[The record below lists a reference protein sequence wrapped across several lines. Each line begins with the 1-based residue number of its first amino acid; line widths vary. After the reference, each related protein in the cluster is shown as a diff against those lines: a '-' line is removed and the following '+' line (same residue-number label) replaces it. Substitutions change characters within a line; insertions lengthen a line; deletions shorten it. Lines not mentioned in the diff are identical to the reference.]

1 MGIKPT
7 SGDHVVIP
15 PDNTQSRWGDWEAEL
30 DDKGEVAGEVITET
44 WALANSANTWITGNS
59 TPLYDGISGALD
71 EARIAYEQAE
81 EAWEEAVKARDDA
94 QDEAIKLLAEVQDL
108 QTQQSV
114 RMLTAVPGGGT
125 VSDGRIQLYVQ
136 NGRWY
141 VGKIGNWVGSGVF
154 HGANTTRYYVS
165 FDGQRSSIDALTP
178 VVFPIDFLSVG
189 SSWDTGAI
197 SSENAVIY
205 YTVQHGVAK
214 QDKREIGSS
223 VMTNAWTTLDTFTAP
238 ASKDTRLTGRFRVT
252 WNAAD
257 RGVYYGIR
265 IVVNGSVLKSEYLN
279 GLGPL
284 LPFIGS
290 GVISRSLMLD
300 DNIPAGATVEFQA
313 RANGG
318 GTSQRTM
325 RGAVIE
331 LGWVE

>member
-15 PDNTQSRWGDWEAEL
+15 PDNTQSRWGEWEAEL

-71 EARIAYEQAE
+71 EAKLAYEQAE

-114 RMLTAVPGGGT
+114 RMLIAPADSSE
-125 VSDGRIQLYVQ
+125 VSDGRVRLYPQDGIWHVQ
-136 NGRWY
+136 
-141 VGKIGNWVGSGVF
+141 KIGDWAGSGF
-154 HGANTTRYYVS
+154 LHGTDRVRYTVGGGGDGSVTVS
-165 FDGQRSSIDALTP
+165 IPATN
-178 VVFPIDFLSVG
+178 PIDFLSPDSDWSTTAL
-189 SSWDTGAI
+189 SSR
-197 SSENAVIY
+197 NAVIY

-214 QDKREIGSS
+214 RDKWEIDSG
-223 VMTNAWTTLDTFTAP
+223 VMANEWATLNTFTGP
-238 ASKDTRLTGRFRVT
+238 TSKSTRLTGRFRVT

-257 RGVYYGIR
+257 RGVYYGMR
-265 IVVNGSVLKSEYLN
+265 IVVNGSVLESEYRN
-279 GLGPL
+279 GIGPFT
-284 LPFIGS
+284 PIGN
-290 GVISRSLMLD
+290 GVTSRSLMID

>member
-7 SGDHVVIP
+7 SGDYVVIP
-15 PDNTQSRWGDWEAEL
+15 PDNTQSRWGEWEAEL
-30 DDKGEVAGEVITET
+30 DDKGEVAGEVLTET

-71 EARIAYEQAE
+71 EAKIAYEQAE

-114 RMLTAVPGGGT
+114 RMLTAVPGKSG
-125 VSDGRIQLYVQ
+125 VSDGRVRLYPQ
-136 NGRWY
+136 NGRWF
-141 VGKIGNWVGSGVF
+141 VEKIGDWVGSGVV
-154 HGANTTRYYVS
+154 HGSESTRYSVS
-165 FDGQRSSIDALTP
+165 VSDGSASVTVKTP
-178 VVFPIDFLSVG
+178 VTSPIDFLSLG
-189 SSWDTGAI
+189 SPRSAFMD
-197 SSENAVIY
+197 SSDNAVIY

-214 QDKREIGSS
+214 RDKREIDSRTLTS
-223 VMTNAWTTLDTFTAP
+223 TWETLDTFDAP
-238 ASKDTRLTGRFRVT
+238 TINGTRLTGRFRVT

-257 RGVYYGIR
+257 RGVYYGMR
-265 IVVNGSVLKSEYLN
+265 IVVNGSVLKSEYRN
-279 GLGPL
+279 GIGPF
-284 LPFIGS
+284 LPIGN
-290 GVISRSLMLD
+290 GVVTRSLMID
-300 DNIPAGATVEFQA
+300 DNIPAGATVQFQA

>member
-1 MGIKPT
+1 MGIKPE

-71 EARIAYEQAE
+71 EAKLAYEQAE

-114 RMLTAVPGGGT
+114 RMLIAPADSGP
-125 VSDGRIQLYVQ
+125 VSDGRVRLYPQDGKWHVQ
-136 NGRWY
+136 
-141 VGKIGNWVGSGVF
+141 KIGDWVGSGF
-154 HGANTTRYYVS
+154 LHGTVRVRYTVGGGGDGSVTVS
-165 FDGQRSSIDALTP
+165 IPATK
-178 VVFPIDFLSVG
+178 PIDFLSPDSEWSTTAL
-189 SSWDTGAI
+189 SSR
-197 SSENAVIY
+197 NAVIY

-214 QDKREIGSS
+214 RDKWEIDSG
-223 VMTNAWTTLDTFTAP
+223 VMANEWSTLNTFTVP
-238 ASKDTRLTGRFRVT
+238 SSKATRLTGRFRVT

-257 RGVYYGIR
+257 RGVYYGMR
-265 IVVNGSVLKSEYLN
+265 IVVNGSVLKDEYRN
-279 GLGPL
+279 GIGPL
-284 LPFIGS
+284 TPLGN
-290 GVISRSLMLD
+290 GVVSRSLMID

>member
-7 SGDHVVIP
+7 SGNHVVIP
-15 PDNTQSRWGDWEAEL
+15 PDNTQSRWGEWEAEL

-71 EARIAYEQAE
+71 EAKLAYEQAE

-114 RMLTAVPGGGT
+114 RMLTAVSGGGA
-125 VSDGRIQLYVQ
+125 VSDGRVRLYVK
-136 NGRWY
+136 NARWFVEK
-141 VGKIGNWVGSGVF
+141 VGDWVGSGVV
-154 HGANTTRYYVS
+154 HGSKLTSQNIAVGGSTRHN
-165 FDGQRSSIDALTP
+165 DLITP
-178 VVFPIDFLSVG
+178 ATYPIDFVSATSV
-189 SSWDTGAI
+189 WDTGAL
-197 SSENAVIY
+197 SSDNAVIY
-205 YTVQHGVAK
+205 YTVQHGVAES
-214 QDKREIGSS
+214 DRREIGSG
-223 VMTNAWTTLDTFTAP
+223 VITNEWTTLNTFTGP
-238 ASKDTRLTGRFRVT
+238 TSNSTRLTGRFRVT

-257 RGVYYGIR
+257 RGVYYGMR
-265 IVVNGSVLKSEYLN
+265 IVVNGSVLKDEYRN
-279 GLGPL
+279 GIGPFTPLGN
-284 LPFIGS
+284 
-290 GVISRSLMLD
+290 GVVSRSLMLD

-318 GTSQRTM
+318 STSQRTM
-325 RGAVIE
+325 RRAVIE

>member
-7 SGDHVVIP
+7 TGDHVVIP

-30 DDKGEVAGEVITET
+30 DDNGEVAGEVLSET

-114 RMLTAVPGGGT
+114 RMITVPAT
-125 VSDGRIQLYVQ
+125 SSSMSDGRVSVSKS
-136 NGRWY
+136 GGKW
-141 VGKIGNWVGSGVF
+141 VVTKIGNWVGSGTA
-154 HGANTTRYYVS
+154 HGKFTYTYVQYQGQPDITDHRPSIESLNFSGFQTSWTTEASANYD
-165 FDGQRSSIDALTP
+165 F
-178 VVFPIDFLSVG
+178 VV
-189 SSWDTGAI
+189 
-197 SSENAVIY
+197 Y

-223 VMTNAWTTLDTFTAP
+223 VMTNEWTTLNTFTGP
-238 ASKDTRLTGRFRVT
+238 TSDSTRLTGRFKVT

-257 RGVYYGIR
+257 RGVYYGMR
-265 IVVNGSVLKSEYLN
+265 IVVNGSVLESEYRNSIGPFTPIGN
-279 GLGPL
+279 GVVP
-284 LPFIGS
+284 
-290 GVISRSLMLD
+290 RSLMID
-300 DNIPAGATVEFQA
+300 DNIPAGATVQFQA

-318 GTSQRTM
+318 NTSKRTM

>member
-7 SGDHVVIP
+7 SGNHVVIP
-15 PDNTQSRWGDWEAEL
+15 PDNTQSRWGEWEAEL
-30 DDKGEVAGEVITET
+30 DDKGEVAGEVLSET

-71 EARIAYEQAE
+71 EAKIAYEQAE

-94 QDEAIKLLAEVQDL
+94 QDQAIKLLAEMQDL
-108 QTQQSV
+108 QSQQSV
-114 RMLTAVPGGGT
+114 RMLIAPADSSE
-125 VSDGRIQLYVQ
+125 VSDGRVRLYPQDGKWHVQ
-136 NGRWY
+136 
-141 VGKIGNWVGSGVF
+141 KIGDWVGSGF
-154 HGANTTRYYVS
+154 LHGTDRVRYTVGGGGDGSVTVS
-165 FDGQRSSIDALTP
+165 IPATK
-178 VVFPIDFLSVG
+178 PIDFLSPDSEWSTTAL
-189 SSWDTGAI
+189 SSR
-197 SSENAVIY
+197 NAVIY

-214 QDKREIGSS
+214 RDKWEIDSG
-223 VMTNAWTTLDTFTAP
+223 VITNEWTTLNTFTGPTSNA
-238 ASKDTRLTGRFRVT
+238 TRLTGRFMVT

-257 RGVYYGIR
+257 RGVYYGMR
-265 IVVNGSVLKSEYLN
+265 IVVNGTPLHSEYRN
-279 GLGPL
+279 GIGPFTPLGN
-284 LPFIGS
+284 
-290 GVISRSLMLD
+290 GVVSRSLMID

>member
-15 PDNTQSRWGDWEAEL
+15 PDNTQSRWGEWEAEL

-71 EARIAYEQAE
+71 EAKLAYEQAE

-114 RMLTAVPGGGT
+114 RMITVPATANSR
-125 VSDGRIQLYVQ
+125 SDGRVSVSKS
-136 NGRWY
+136 GGKW
-141 VGKIGNWVGSGVF
+141 VVTKIGSWVGSGTA
-154 HGANTTRYYVS
+154 HGKFTYKYVQFEGQPDITDHRPSIESLNFSGFQTSWTTEASANYD
-165 FDGQRSSIDALTP
+165 F
-178 VVFPIDFLSVG
+178 VV
-189 SSWDTGAI
+189 
-197 SSENAVIY
+197 Y

-223 VMTNAWTTLDTFTAP
+223 VMTNEWTTLNTFTAP
-238 ASKDTRLTGRFRVT
+238 ASNATRLTGRFRVT

-257 RGVYYGIR
+257 RGVYYGMR
-265 IVVNGSVLKSEYLN
+265 VLVNGATLHSEYRN
-279 GLGPL
+279 GIGPFTPLGN
-284 LPFIGS
+284 
-290 GVISRSLMLD
+290 GVVTRSLMID

>member
-15 PDNTQSRWGDWEAEL
+15 PDNTQSRWGEWEAEL

-71 EARIAYEQAE
+71 EAKLAYEQAE

-114 RMLTAVPGGGT
+114 RMITVPAT
-125 VSDGRIQLYVQ
+125 SSSMSDGRVSVSKS
-136 NGRWY
+136 GGKW
-141 VGKIGNWVGSGVF
+141 VVTKIGSWVGSGTA
-154 HGANTTRYYVS
+154 HGKFTYTYVQYGGQPDITDHRPSVESLNFSGFQTSWTTEASANYD
-165 FDGQRSSIDALTP
+165 F
-178 VVFPIDFLSVG
+178 VV
-189 SSWDTGAI
+189 
-197 SSENAVIY
+197 Y

-214 QDKREIGSS
+214 RDKREIGSGM
-223 VMTNAWTTLDTFTAP
+223 MTNEWTTLNAFTNPTAK
-238 ASKDTRLTGRFRVT
+238 ATRLTGRFRVT
-252 WNAAD
+252 WNAAN
-257 RGVYYGIR
+257 RSVYYGMR
-265 IVVNGSVLKSEYLN
+265 IVVNGSVLKDEYRN
-279 GLGPL
+279 GIGPL
-284 LPFIGS
+284 TPLGN
-290 GVISRSLMLD
+290 GVKSRSLMLD
-300 DNIPAGATVEFQA
+300 NNIPAGATVEFQA

-325 RGAVIE
+325 RSAVIE
-331 LGWVE
+331 LRWVE

>member
-15 PDNTQSRWGDWEAEL
+15 PDNTQSRWGEWEAEL

-44 WALANSANTWITGNS
+44 WSLANSANTWITGNS

-114 RMLTAVPGGGT
+114 RMVTAAASSSS
-125 VSDGRIQLYVQ
+125 VSDGKVRVYKS
-136 NGRWY
+136 NGKW
-141 VGKIGNWVGSGVF
+141 VVTKIGSWVGSGTA
-154 HGANTTRYYVS
+154 HGKFTHTTPQYEGDPDVVDHRP
-165 FDGQRSSIDALTP
+165 SIQSLNFSGFETSWVTEASADY
-178 VVFPIDFLSVG
+178 DF
-189 SSWDTGAI
+189 
-197 SSENAVIY
+197 AVY
-205 YTVQHGVAK
+205 YTVQHGDAK

-223 VMTNAWTTLDTFTAP
+223 VMTNAWTTLDTFSVPT
-238 ASKDTRLTGRFRVT
+238 SKATRLTGRFRVT

-257 RGVYYGIR
+257 RSVYYGIR

-284 LPFIGS
+284 TLLGN
-290 GVISRSLMLD
+290 GVTPRSLMID

-325 RGAVIE
+325 RGAMIE

>member
-15 PDNTQSRWGDWEAEL
+15 PDNTQSRWGEWEAEL

-114 RMLTAVPGGGT
+114 RMITVPAT
-125 VSDGRIQLYVQ
+125 SSSMSDGRVSVSKS
-136 NGRWY
+136 GGKW
-141 VGKIGNWVGSGVF
+141 VVTKIGNWVGSGTA
-154 HGANTTRYYVS
+154 HGKFTYTYVQYQGQPDITDHRPSIESLNFSGFQTSWTTEASANYD
-165 FDGQRSSIDALTP
+165 F
-178 VVFPIDFLSVG
+178 VV
-189 SSWDTGAI
+189 
-197 SSENAVIY
+197 Y

-223 VMTNAWTTLDTFTAP
+223 VMTNEWTTLNTFTGP
-238 ASKDTRLTGRFRVT
+238 TSDSTRLTGRFKVT

-257 RGVYYGIR
+257 RGVYYGMR
-265 IVVNGSVLKSEYLN
+265 IVVNGSVLESEYRNSIGPFTPIGN
-279 GLGPL
+279 GVVP
-284 LPFIGS
+284 
-290 GVISRSLMLD
+290 RSLMID
-300 DNIPAGATVEFQA
+300 DNIPAGATVQFQA

-318 GTSQRTM
+318 NTSQRTM
-325 RGAVIE
+325 RGAAIE

>member
-15 PDNTQSRWGDWEAEL
+15 PDNTQSRWGEWEAEL
-30 DDKGEVAGEVITET
+30 DDKGEVAGEVLSET

-71 EARIAYEQAE
+71 EARLAYEQAD

-114 RMLTAVPGGGT
+114 RMITVPSTASSMT
-125 VSDGRIQLYVQ
+125 DGRISVSKS
-136 NGRWY
+136 GGKWA
-141 VGKIGNWVGSGVF
+141 VTKIGSWAGSGTAHGRCISRRWRSFGSGVAEYINF
-154 HGANTTRYYVS
+154 DVPVILSLNFSGFQTSWTT
-165 FDGQRSSIDALTP
+165 DASTDYDF
-178 VVFPIDFLSVG
+178 VV
-189 SSWDTGAI
+189 
-197 SSENAVIY
+197 Y

-214 QDKREIGSS
+214 RDKREIGSS
-223 VMTNAWTTLDTFTAP
+223 VMTNEWATLDTFDAP
-238 ASKDTRLTGRFRVT
+238 SDSGTRLTGRFRVT
-252 WNAAD
+252 WDAAD
-257 RGVYYGIR
+257 RGVYYGMR
-265 IVVNGSVLKSEYLN
+265 IVVNGEVVDSEYRN
-279 GLGPL
+279 GIGPF
-284 LPFIGS
+284 LPIGN
-290 GVISRSLMLD
+290 GVVSRSLMID
-300 DNIPAGATVEFQA
+300 ENIPAGATVEFQA

-325 RGAVIE
+325 RSAVVE

>member
-71 EARIAYEQAE
+71 EARTAYEQAE

-108 QTQQSV
+108 QTQQSA
-114 RMLTAVPGGGT
+114 RMLIAPAGSSA
-125 VSDGRIQLYVQ
+125 VSDGRVRLYPQ
-136 NGRWY
+136 DGRWH
-141 VGKIGNWVGSGVF
+141 VQKIGDWVGSGF
-154 HGANTTRYYVS
+154 LHGVRS
-165 FDGQRSSIDALTP
+165 FTL
-178 VVFPIDFLSVG
+178 VVNG
-189 SSWDTGAI
+189 SSASTLLPAADSINFLNPDTEGRTGA
-197 SSENAVIY
+197 SSSRDAVIY
-205 YTVQHGVAK
+205 YTVQHGVATR
-214 QDKREIGSS
+214 DKREIDSRTL
-223 VMTNAWTTLDTFTAP
+223 TNTWETLNTFTGP
-238 ASKDTRLTGRFRVT
+238 TSKSTRLTGRFKVT
-252 WNAAD
+252 WDAAARD
-257 RGVYYGIR
+257 PYYGMR

-318 GTSQRTM
+318 SASQRTM

>member
-71 EARIAYEQAE
+71 EAKIAYEQAE

-108 QTQQSV
+108 QTQQSA
-114 RMLTAVPGGGT
+114 RMLIASAGSSA
-125 VSDGRIQLYVQ
+125 VSDGRVRLYPQ
-136 NGRWY
+136 DGRWH
-141 VGKIGNWVGSGVF
+141 VQKIGDWVGSGF
-154 HGANTTRYYVS
+154 LHGV
-165 FDGQRSSIDALTP
+165 RSYTLNVD
-178 VVFPIDFLSVG
+178 G
-189 SSWDTGAI
+189 SSVSTLLPAADFINFLNPDAEGRTGA
-197 SSENAVIY
+197 SSSRDAVIY
-205 YTVQHGVAK
+205 YTVQHGVATR
-214 QDKREIGSS
+214 DKREIDSRTL
-223 VMTNAWTTLDTFTAP
+223 TNTWETLNTFTGP
-238 ASKDTRLTGRFRVT
+238 TSKSTRLTGRFKVT
-252 WNAAD
+252 WGAAARD
-257 RGVYYGIR
+257 PYYGMR

-284 LPFIGS
+284 LSFIGS
-290 GVISRSLMLD
+290 GVISRSLMID

-318 GTSQRTM
+318 SASQRTM

>member
-7 SGDHVVIP
+7 TGDHVVIP

-114 RMLTAVPGGGT
+114 RMVTASPSSSSA
-125 VSDGRIQLYVQ
+125 SDGKVRAYKSGGSWAVE
-136 NGRWY
+136 
-141 VGKIGNWVGSGVF
+141 KIGSWVGSGTV
-154 HGANTTRYYVS
+154 HGAFNQT
-165 FDGQRSSIDALTP
+165 LT
-178 VVFPIDFLSVG
+178 VYISG
-189 SSWDTGAI
+189 SSGSVVDRRPYIESLNFAGFETSWVTGA
-197 SSENAVIY
+197 NADYDFVVY

-214 QDKREIGSS
+214 NDKREIDSS
-223 VMTNAWTTLDTFTAP
+223 VMTNEWTTLNTFTGPTAK
-238 ASKDTRLTGRFRVT
+238 ATRLTGRFKVT
-252 WNAAD
+252 WNAAN
-257 RGVYYGIR
+257 RSVYYGMR
-265 IVVNGSVLKSEYLN
+265 IVVNGSPLHTEYRN
-279 GLGPL
+279 GIGPFTLLGN
-284 LPFIGS
+284 
-290 GVISRSLMLD
+290 GVVARSLMID

-325 RGAVIE
+325 RGAMIE

>member
-15 PDNTQSRWGDWEAEL
+15 PDNTQSRWGEWEAEL

-71 EARIAYEQAE
+71 EAKIAYEQAE
-81 EAWEEAVKARDDA
+81 DAWEEAVKARDDA

-108 QTQQSV
+108 QTHQSA
-114 RMLTAVPGGGT
+114 RMLTAVSGGGS
-125 VSDGRIQLYVQ
+125 VSDGRVRLYAQ
-136 NGRWY
+136 NGRWF
-141 VGKIGNWVGSGVF
+141 VEKIGDWVGSGVV
-154 HGANTTRYYVS
+154 HGSRMTTYYIRL
-165 FDGQRSSIDALTP
+165 DGSTSVNQDILTP
-178 VVFPIDFLSVG
+178 VTYPIDFVSAT
-189 SSWDTGAI
+189 SAWDTGAQ
-197 SSENAVIY
+197 SSDSAVIY

-214 QDKREIGSS
+214 RDKREIGSS
-223 VMTNAWTTLDTFTAP
+223 VMANELATLNTFTVP
-238 ASKDTRLTGRFRVT
+238 SSKATRLTGRFKVT

-257 RGVYYGIR
+257 RGVYYGMR
-265 IVVNGSVLKSEYLN
+265 IVVNGSVLRSEYRN
-279 GLGPL
+279 GIGPL
-284 LPFIGS
+284 SPIGN
-290 GVISRSLMLD
+290 GVTSRSLMID
-300 DNIPAGATVEFQA
+300 DNIPAGATVQFQA

>member
-7 SGDHVVIP
+7 TGDHVVIP

-71 EARIAYEQAE
+71 EAKLAYEQAE
-81 EAWEEAVKARDDA
+81 DAWEEAVKARDDA
-94 QDEAIKLLAEVQDL
+94 QDEAIKLLAEIQDL

-114 RMLTAVPGGGT
+114 RMLIATPGRT
-125 VSDGRIQLYVQ
+125 SVSDDRVRLYIQNQ
-136 NGRWY
+136 RWH
-141 VGKIGNWVGSGVF
+141 VEKVGNWVGSGVV
-154 HGANTTRYYVS
+154 HGSKMTSQNIAVGGSTRYNDLITPATYPINFVS
-165 FDGQRSSIDALTP
+165 ATT
-178 VVFPIDFLSVG
+178 V
-189 SSWDTGAI
+189 WDTGAL
-197 SSENAVIY
+197 SSESAVIY

-214 QDKREIGSS
+214 RDKREIGSG
-223 VMTNAWTTLDTFTAP
+223 VMTNDWTTINTFTAP
-238 ASKDTRLTGRFRVT
+238 ASSATRLTGRFRVT

-257 RGVYYGIR
+257 RNVYYGIR
-265 IVVNGSVLKSEYLN
+265 IVVNGSVLKSEYLR
-279 GLGPL
+279 GIGPL
-284 LPFIGS
+284 LPIGS
-290 GVISRSLMLD
+290 GVTPRSLMID

>member
-7 SGDHVVIP
+7 SGDYVVIP

-114 RMLTAVPGGGT
+114 RMVTVSPSANS
-125 VSDGRIQLYVQ
+125 VSDGKVRVYKSGSKWAVEK
-136 NGRWY
+136 
-141 VGKIGNWVGSGVF
+141 VGTWVGSGTA
-154 HGANTTRYYVS
+154 HGAYDQTLTFYVN
-165 FDGQRSSIDALTP
+165 SSSGSVVDRRPYIESLNFAGFETLWKTDASASYDF
-178 VVFPIDFLSVG
+178 VV
-189 SSWDTGAI
+189 
-197 SSENAVIY
+197 Y

-223 VMTNAWTTLDTFTAP
+223 VMTNEWTTLNTFTVP
-238 ASKDTRLTGRFRVT
+238 SSKSTRLTGRFRVT

-257 RGVYYGIR
+257 RGVYYGMR
-265 IVVNGSVLKSEYLN
+265 IVVNGSVLRDEYRN
-279 GLGPL
+279 GIGP
-284 LPFIGS
+284 FTIFGN
-290 GVISRSLMLD
+290 GVVTRSLMID
-300 DNIPAGATVEFQA
+300 DNIPAGATVQFQA

-318 GTSQRTM
+318 NTSQRTM

>member
-7 SGDHVVIP
+7 SGNHVVIP
-15 PDNTQSRWGDWEAEL
+15 PDNTQSRWGEWEAEL

-71 EARIAYEQAE
+71 EAKLAYEQAE

-114 RMLTAVPGGGT
+114 RMLTAVSGSNS
-125 VSDGRIQLYVQ
+125 VSDGRVRLYVQ
-136 NGRWY
+136 NNSWFVEK
-141 VGKIGNWVGSGVF
+141 VGDWVGSGVV
-154 HGANTTRYYVS
+154 HGARMTTYNIRV
-165 FDGQRSSIDALTP
+165 DGSTGSNDIKTP
-178 VVFPIDFLSVG
+178 VTYPIDFLSVG
-189 SSWDTGAI
+189 TTWDTGAR
-197 SSENAVIY
+197 SADNAVIY

-214 QDKREIGSS
+214 QDKREIDSG
-223 VMTNAWTTLDTFTAP
+223 VMTNEWTTLNTFTGP
-238 ASKDTRLTGRFRVT
+238 TSKGTRLTGRFRVT

-257 RGVYYGIR
+257 RGVYYGMR
-265 IVVNGSVLKSEYLN
+265 IVVNGSVLRSEYRN
-279 GLGPL
+279 GIGPL
-284 LPFIGS
+284 LPIGS
-290 GVISRSLMLD
+290 GVTSRSLMID
-300 DNIPAGATVEFQA
+300 DSIPAGATVEFQA

-318 GTSQRTM
+318 GASQRTM

>member
-7 SGDHVVIP
+7 TGDHVVIP

-30 DDKGEVAGEVITET
+30 DDKGEVAGEVIAET

-71 EARIAYEQAE
+71 EAKIAYEQAE

-94 QDEAIKLLAEVQDL
+94 QDQAIKLLAEMQDL
-108 QTQQSV
+108 QSQQSV
-114 RMLTAVPGGGT
+114 RMITVPATASSR
-125 VSDGRIQLYVQ
+125 SDGRVSVSKS
-136 NGRWY
+136 GGKW
-141 VGKIGNWVGSGVF
+141 VVTKIGSWVGSGTA
-154 HGANTTRYYVS
+154 HGKFTYTYTQY
-165 FDGQRSSIDALTP
+165 DGQPDITDHRPSIESLNFSGFQTSWTTEASADYDF
-178 VVFPIDFLSVG
+178 VV
-189 SSWDTGAI
+189 
-197 SSENAVIY
+197 Y

-214 QDKREIGSS
+214 RDKWEIDSG
-223 VMTNAWTTLDTFTAP
+223 VITNEWTTLNTFTGPTSNA
-238 ASKDTRLTGRFRVT
+238 TRLTGRFMVT

-257 RGVYYGIR
+257 RGVYYGMR
-265 IVVNGSVLKSEYLN
+265 IVVNGSVLDSEYRN
-279 GLGPL
+279 GIGPFTPLGN
-284 LPFIGS
+284 
-290 GVISRSLMLD
+290 GVVSRSLMID

>member
-15 PDNTQSRWGDWEAEL
+15 PDNTQSRWGEWEAEL
-30 DDKGEVAGEVITET
+30 DDKGEVAGEVLSET

-71 EARIAYEQAE
+71 EAKLAYEQAE

-94 QDEAIKLLAEVQDL
+94 QDEAIKLLAEVHDL

-114 RMLTAVPGGGT
+114 RMLIAPADSSE
-125 VSDGRIQLYVQ
+125 VSDGRVRLYPQDGKWHVQ
-136 NGRWY
+136 
-141 VGKIGNWVGSGVF
+141 KIGDWVGSGF
-154 HGANTTRYYVS
+154 LHGTDRVRYTVGGGGDGSVTVSIPATT
-165 FDGQRSSIDALTP
+165 
-178 VVFPIDFLSVG
+178 PIDFLSPDSDWSTTAL
-189 SSWDTGAI
+189 SSR
-197 SSENAVIY
+197 NAVIY

-214 QDKREIGSS
+214 RDKWEIDSG
-223 VMTNAWTTLDTFTAP
+223 VMANEWSTLNTFTGP
-238 ASKDTRLTGRFRVT
+238 ASKSTRLTGRFRVT

-257 RGVYYGIR
+257 RGVYYGMR
-265 IVVNGSVLKSEYLN
+265 IVVNGSVLKDEYRN
-279 GLGPL
+279 GIGPFT
-284 LPFIGS
+284 PIGN
-290 GVISRSLMLD
+290 GVTSRPLMLD
-300 DNIPAGATVEFQA
+300 DNIPAGATVQFQA

-325 RGAVIE
+325 RDAVIE

>member
-15 PDNTQSRWGDWEAEL
+15 PDNTQSRWGEWEAEL
-30 DDKGEVAGEVITET
+30 SDKGDVAGEVLTET

-71 EARIAYEQAE
+71 EAKIAYEQAE

-94 QDEAIKLLAEVQDL
+94 QDNAIKLLAEMQDL
-108 QTQQSV
+108 QSQQSV
-114 RMLTAVPGGGT
+114 RMLIAPGGGGSVT
-125 VSDGRIQLYVQ
+125 DGRVRLYVQ
-136 NGRWY
+136 SNGWY
-141 VGKIGNWVGSGVF
+141 VEKIGDWVGSGVL
-154 HGANTTRYYVS
+154 HGTGSTSYRVS
-165 FDGQRSSIDALTP
+165 ISGSSDTISVATP
-178 VVFPIDFLSVG
+178 VTSAIDFVSASNTFG
-189 SSWDTGAI
+189 TSASASRTA
-197 SSENAVIY
+197 AFY
-205 YTVQHGVAK
+205 YTIQHGVAK
-214 QDKREIGSS
+214 QDRREFGSR
-223 VMTNAWTTLDTFTAP
+223 VVNNAWTTLDTFTAP
-238 ASKDTRLTGRFRVT
+238 TSRSTRLTGRFRIT

-265 IVVNGSVLKSEYLN
+265 IVVNGSVLKDEYIN
-279 GLGPL
+279 GIGPFT
-284 LPFIGS
+284 PIGN
-290 GVISRSLMLD
+290 GVTSRSLMLN
-300 DNIPAGATVEFQA
+300 DNIPAGATVEFQT

>member
-114 RMLTAVPGGGT
+114 RMITVPAT
-125 VSDGRIQLYVQ
+125 SSSMSDGRVSVSKS
-136 NGRWY
+136 GGKW
-141 VGKIGNWVGSGVF
+141 VVTKIGNWAGSGTA
-154 HGANTTRYYVS
+154 HGKFTYKYVQY
-165 FDGQRSSIDALTP
+165 DGQPNITDHRPSIESLNFSGLQTSWTTEASADYDF
-178 VVFPIDFLSVG
+178 VV
-189 SSWDTGAI
+189 
-197 SSENAVIY
+197 Y

-214 QDKREIGSS
+214 SDKREIGSS
-223 VMTNAWTTLDTFTAP
+223 VMTNEWTTLNTFTGP
-238 ASKDTRLTGRFRVT
+238 TSKSTRLTGRFKVT

-257 RGVYYGIR
+257 RGVYYGMR
-265 IVVNGSVLKSEYLN
+265 IVVNGSVLESEYRN
-279 GLGPL
+279 GIGPFT
-284 LPFIGS
+284 PIGN
-290 GVISRSLMLD
+290 GVTSRSLMID

>member
-15 PDNTQSRWGDWEAEL
+15 PDNTQSRWGEWEAEL

-71 EARIAYEQAE
+71 EAKLAYEQAE

-114 RMLTAVPGGGT
+114 RMLTAVSGSGPT
-125 VSDGRIQLYVQ
+125 SDGRVRLYVQ
-136 NGRWY
+136 NGRWF
-141 VGKIGNWVGSGVF
+141 VEKIGNWVGSGVV
-154 HGANTTRYYVS
+154 HGARMSEYRISLGGNTGRL
-165 FDGQRSSIDALTP
+165 DIKTP
-178 VVFPIDFLSVG
+178 VTFPIDFLSATNT
-189 SSWDTGAI
+189 WDTEAR
-197 SSENAVIY
+197 ELDNAVIY

-214 QDKREIGSS
+214 QDKREIDSG
-223 VMTNAWTTLDTFTAP
+223 VMTNEWTTLNTFTAP
-238 ASKDTRLTGRFRVT
+238 TSDSTRLTGRFKVT

-257 RGVYYGIR
+257 RGVYYGMR
-265 IVVNGSVLKSEYLN
+265 IVVNGSVLESEYRRNIGPFTLLGN
-279 GLGPL
+279 G
-284 LPFIGS
+284 
-290 GVISRSLMLD
+290 VVSRSLMID

-318 GTSQRTM
+318 NTSQRTM

>member
-15 PDNTQSRWGDWEAEL
+15 PDNTQSRWGEWEAEL

-44 WALANSANTWITGNS
+44 WSLANSANTWITGNS

-114 RMLTAVPGGGT
+114 RMITVPAT
-125 VSDGRIQLYVQ
+125 SSSMSDGRVSVSKS
-136 NGRWY
+136 GGKW
-141 VGKIGNWVGSGVF
+141 VVTKIGNWVGSGTA
-154 HGANTTRYYVS
+154 HGKFTYTYVQYQGQPDITDHRPSIESLNFSGFQTSWTTEASANYD
-165 FDGQRSSIDALTP
+165 F
-178 VVFPIDFLSVG
+178 VV
-189 SSWDTGAI
+189 
-197 SSENAVIY
+197 Y

-223 VMTNAWTTLDTFTAP
+223 VMTNEWTTLNTFTGP
-238 ASKDTRLTGRFRVT
+238 TSDSTRLTGRFKVT

-257 RGVYYGIR
+257 RGVYYGMR
-265 IVVNGSVLKSEYLN
+265 IVVNGSVLESEYRNSIGPFTPIGN
-279 GLGPL
+279 GVVP
-284 LPFIGS
+284 
-290 GVISRSLMLD
+290 RSLMID
-300 DNIPAGATVEFQA
+300 DNIPAGATVQFQA

-318 GTSQRTM
+318 NTSQRTM

>member
-7 SGDHVVIP
+7 TGDHVVIP

-71 EARIAYEQAE
+71 EAKLAYEQAE

-114 RMLTAVPGGGT
+114 RMLTAIPSRT
-125 VSDGRIQLYVQ
+125 SVSDGRVRLYIQ

-141 VGKIGNWVGSGVF
+141 VEKIGDWVGSGVV
-154 HGANTTRYYVS
+154 HGSTMTRYRISTDEGSRFV
-165 FDGQRSSIDALTP
+165 DVQTP
-178 VVFPIDFLSVG
+178 VTYPIDFLSATTV
-189 SSWDTGAI
+189 WDTGAQ
-197 SSENAVIY
+197 SSDSTVIY

-214 QDKREIGSS
+214 RDKREIGSG
-223 VMTNAWTTLDTFTAP
+223 VMTNDWTTLDTFTVP
-238 ASKDTRLTGRFRVT
+238 SSKATRLTGRFRAT

-257 RGVYYGIR
+257 RGVYYGMR
-265 IVVNGSVLKSEYLN
+265 IVVNGSVLRSEYRN
-279 GLGPL
+279 GIGPL
-284 LPFIGS
+284 LPIGS
-290 GVISRSLMLD
+290 GVTSRSLMID
-300 DNIPAGATVEFQA
+300 DSIPAGATVEFQA

>member
-15 PDNTQSRWGDWEAEL
+15 PDNTQSRWGEWEAEL

-114 RMLTAVPGGGT
+114 RMITVPAT
-125 VSDGRIQLYVQ
+125 SSSMSDGRVSVSKS
-136 NGRWY
+136 GGKW
-141 VGKIGNWVGSGVF
+141 VVTKIGNWVGSGTA
-154 HGANTTRYYVS
+154 HGKFTYTYVQYQGQPDITDHRPSIESLNFSGFQTSWTTEASANY
-165 FDGQRSSIDALTP
+165 
-178 VVFPIDFLSVG
+178 DF
-189 SSWDTGAI
+189 
-197 SSENAVIY
+197 AVY

-223 VMTNAWTTLDTFTAP
+223 VMTNEWTTLNTFTDP
-238 ASKDTRLTGRFRVT
+238 TSDSTRLTGRFKVT

-257 RGVYYGIR
+257 RGVYYGMR
-265 IVVNGSVLKSEYLN
+265 IVVNGSVLESEYRRNIGPFTLLGN
-279 GLGPL
+279 G
-284 LPFIGS
+284 
-290 GVISRSLMLD
+290 VVTRSLMID
-300 DNIPAGATVEFQA
+300 DNIPAGATVQFQA

-318 GTSQRTM
+318 DTSQRTM

>member
-15 PDNTQSRWGDWEAEL
+15 PDNTQSRWGEWEAEL
-30 DDKGEVAGEVITET
+30 DDKGEVAGEVLSET

-71 EARIAYEQAE
+71 EAKLAYEQAE

-114 RMLTAVPGGGT
+114 RMVTASSSADSA
-125 VSDGRIQLYVQ
+125 SDGRVRVHQSDGKWV
-136 NGRWY
+136 
-141 VGKIGNWVGSGVF
+141 VTKIGSWVGSGTA
-154 HGANTTRYYVS
+154 HGKLTYKYVQS
-165 FDGQRSSIDALTP
+165 DGQPDITDHRPSIESLNFSGFQTTWTTEASAKYDF
-178 VVFPIDFLSVG
+178 VV
-189 SSWDTGAI
+189 
-197 SSENAVIY
+197 Y

-214 QDKREIGSS
+214 QDKREIDSG
-223 VMTNAWTTLDTFTAP
+223 VMTNEWTTLNTFTGP
-238 ASKDTRLTGRFRVT
+238 TSKGTRLTGRFRVT

-257 RGVYYGIR
+257 RGVYYGMR
-265 IVVNGSVLKSEYLN
+265 IVVNGSVLKDEYRN
-279 GLGPL
+279 GIGPL
-284 LPFIGS
+284 TPLGN
-290 GVISRSLMLD
+290 GVKSRSLMLD
-300 DNIPAGATVEFQA
+300 DNIPAGATVQFQA

-325 RGAVIE
+325 RDAVIE

>member
-1 MGIKPT
+1 MGIRPT
-7 SGDHVVIP
+7 GGTPISIP
-15 PDNTQSRWGDWEAEL
+15 ADNVQSRWGAWEAEL

-125 VSDGRIQLYVQ
+125 VSDGHVQIYVQ

-154 HGANTTRYYVS
+154 HGSNTTRYYVTI
-165 FDGQRSSIDALTP
+165 DGLRSSIDTMTP
-178 VVFPIDFLSVG
+178 VVFPVDFLSVS
-189 SSWDTGAI
+189 SSWDTGAL
-197 SSENAVIY
+197 SSESAVIY
-205 YTVQHGVAK
+205 YTVQHGVAER
-214 QDKREIGSS
+214 DKWEIDSG
-223 VMTNAWTTLDTFTAP
+223 VMTNEWTTLHTFTGP
-238 ASKDTRLTGRFRVT
+238 TSNSTRLTGRFKVT

-257 RGVYYGIR
+257 RGVYYGMR
-265 IVVNGSVLKSEYLN
+265 IVVNGSVLESEYRN
-279 GLGPL
+279 GIGPFTPLGN
-284 LPFIGS
+284 
-290 GVISRSLMLD
+290 GVVSRSLMID
-300 DNIPAGATVEFQA
+300 NNIPAGATVEFQA

>member
-15 PDNTQSRWGDWEAEL
+15 PDNTQSRWGEWEAEL

-71 EARIAYEQAE
+71 EAKLAYEQAE

-114 RMLTAVPGGGT
+114 RMLIAPEDSSE
-125 VSDGRIQLYVQ
+125 VSDGRVRLYPQ
-136 NGRWY
+136 DGRWH
-141 VGKIGNWVGSGVF
+141 VQKIGDWVGSGF
-154 HGANTTRYYVS
+154 LHGTNRIRYTVGGGGDGSVTVS
-165 FDGQRSSIDALTP
+165 IPATK
-178 VVFPIDFLSVG
+178 PIDFLSPDSDWSTTAL
-189 SSWDTGAI
+189 SSR
-197 SSENAVIY
+197 NAVIY

-214 QDKREIGSS
+214 RDKWEIDSG
-223 VMTNAWTTLDTFTAP
+223 VMANEWSTLNTFTGP
-238 ASKDTRLTGRFRVT
+238 TSKSTRLTGRFRVT
-252 WNAAD
+252 WDAAD
-257 RGVYYGIR
+257 RGVYYGMR
-265 IVVNGSVLKSEYLN
+265 IVVNGSALKDEYRN
-279 GLGPL
+279 GIGPFTPLGN
-284 LPFIGS
+284 
-290 GVISRSLMLD
+290 GVVTRSLMID